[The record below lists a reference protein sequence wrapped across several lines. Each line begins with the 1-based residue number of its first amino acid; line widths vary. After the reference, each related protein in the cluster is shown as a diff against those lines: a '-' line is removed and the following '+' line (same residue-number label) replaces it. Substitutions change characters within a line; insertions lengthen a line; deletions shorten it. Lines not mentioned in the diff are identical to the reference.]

1 MNPKRYPIH
10 VIWIDTGTWSAQ
22 CSGTKHEIMKFT
34 ALGLKLSEIRT
45 KVEQFLEDTQYDGRQ
60 VMIMTGPDDEGKCH
74 PIPC

>member
-10 VIWIDTGTWSAQ
+10 VIWINTGTWSVQ
-22 CSGTKHEIMKFT
+22 CSGTKNEIMKFT
-34 ALGLKLSEIRT
+34 VLGLKLGEIRC